1 MTFAS
6 FARPGLTSPKR
17 RTRAAEFREGLLI
30 PPIPLEDWRK
40 AGQMFGHHGHP
51 IFHRTGGDWSDKG
64 RDAVLLIHGFPTA
77 SWDWAHQ
84 WGPLCERFR
93 VAALDMIG
101 FGFSAKPRSY
111 AYSIQDQADLHEAYL
126 EYLDVSRVHILA
138 HDYGD
143 TVAQELL
150 ARFIDRKTS
159 GEAGVEIA
167 SVCFLNGGLFPEQ
180 HRATLTQRLLH
191 SPIGG
196 FLSRAMTRERF
207 EKGLSEVFGPHTQ
220 PPKEV
225 YDAFWRLA
233 SEHGGMPA
241 IGHKLIRYIAER
253 RATRD
258 RWVGA
263 LVNSPVPLRVVDGAL
278 DPVSGRHMVE
288 HYKALVP
295 NPDTVVIDF
304 VGHYPQ
310 LEAPDLVLDAFLD
323 FQSAIATA

>member
-1 MTFAS
+1 MH
-6 FARPGLTSPKR
+6 
-17 RTRAAEFREGLLI
+17 
-30 PPIPLEDWRK
+30 PPITLEDWRA
-40 AGQMFGHHGHP
+40 AGATFDHRGHA
-51 IFHRTGGDWSDKG
+51 IFYRTGGAGDGSD
-64 RDAVLLIHGFPTA
+64 RDALVLIHGFPTA

-84 WGPLCERFR
+84 WAALCARYR

-101 FGFSAKPRSY
+101 FGFSAKPRDY
-111 AYSIQDQADLHEAYL
+111 AYSIQDQADLHEAWL
-126 EYLDVSRVHILA
+126 AHLGLGRVHILA

-150 ARFIDRKTS
+150 ARCIDRKA
-159 GEAGVEIA
+159 AGAPGLEIA

-191 SPIGG
+191 SPVGG
-196 FLSRAMTRERF
+196 LLSRAMTQARF
-207 EKGLSEVFGPHTQ
+207 KKGLSEVFGPETQ
-220 PPKEV
+220 PDPALGA
-225 YDAFWRLA
+225 AFWRLA
-233 SEHGGMPA
+233 SANGGMPA

-253 RATRD
+253 RATRA

-263 LVNSPVPLRVVDGAL
+263 LVNSPAPLRVIDGAL
-278 DPVSGRHMVE
+278 DPVSGRHMVD

-295 NPDTVVIDF
+295 NPDCVLIED

-310 LEAPDLVLDAFLD
+310 LEAPERTLDAFLD

>member
-1 MTFAS
+1 MY
-6 FARPGLTSPKR
+6 
-17 RTRAAEFREGLLI
+17 
-30 PPIPLEDWRK
+30 PPISLEDWRK
-40 AGQMFGHHGHP
+40 AGQTFSHRGHA
-51 IFHRTGGDWSDKG
+51 IFHRTGGDWSDG
-64 RDAVLLIHGFPTA
+64 ARETVLLIHGFPTA

-84 WGPLCERFR
+84 WEALCARFS

-101 FGFSAKPRSY
+101 FGFSAKPRRY
-111 AYSIQDQADLHEAYL
+111 DYSIQDQADLHEAYL
-126 EYLDVSRVHILA
+126 EHLGVARVHILA

-150 ARFIDRKTS
+150 ARFIDRRERGS
-159 GEAGVEIA
+159 QGVEIA

-191 SPIGG
+191 SPMGG
-196 FLSRAMTRERF
+196 FLSRAMTRARF
-207 EKGLSEVFGPHTQ
+207 EKGLGEVFGPQTQ
-220 PPKEV
+220 PCEEV
-225 YDAFWRLA
+225 YDAFWTLA
-233 SEHGGMPA
+233 TEHGGMPA

-263 LVNSPVPLRVVDGAL
+263 LINSPVPLRVIDGAL

-288 HYKALVP
+288 HYRALVP
-295 NPDTVVIDF
+295 NPDTVVIDH

>member
-1 MTFAS
+1 M
-6 FARPGLTSPKR
+6 
-17 RTRAAEFREGLLI
+17 I
-30 PPIPLEDWRK
+30 PPISLENWRK
-40 AGQMFGHHGHP
+40 AGETFDHRGDA
-51 IFHRTGGDWSDKG
+51 IFHRTGGDWSDPA
-64 RDAVLLIHGFPTA
+64 REALVLIHGFPTA

-84 WGPLCERFR
+84 WGALCERFK

-101 FGFSAKPRSY
+101 FGFSAKPRDY
-111 AYSIQDQADLHEAYL
+111 VYSIQDQADLHEAYL
-126 EYLDVSRVHILA
+126 DHLGVKRVHILA

-150 ARFIDRKTS
+150 ARFIDRRAA
-159 GEAGVEIA
+159 GETGLEIA

-191 SPIGG
+191 SPMGG

-220 PPKEV
+220 PPAALV
-225 YDAFWRLA
+225 DAFWTLA
-233 SEHGGMPA
+233 TQNGGMPA

-253 RATRD
+253 RKTRD

-263 LVNSPVPLRVVDGAL
+263 LVHSPAPLRVIDGAL

-295 NPDTVVIDF
+295 NPDCVLIEE

-310 LEAPDLVLDAFLD
+310 LEAPEWVLDAFLD
-323 FQSAIATA
+323 FQSASATA